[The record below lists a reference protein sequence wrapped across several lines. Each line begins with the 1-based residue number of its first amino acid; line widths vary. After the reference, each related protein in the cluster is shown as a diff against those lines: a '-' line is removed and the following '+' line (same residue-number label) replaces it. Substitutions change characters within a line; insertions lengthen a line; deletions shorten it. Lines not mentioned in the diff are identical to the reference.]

1 MDMNRK
7 GMITLIISIV
17 MVVFLAST
25 IFILRSALAD
35 KTDGHAFAEQVAKKN
50 GVKNIEEVSTY
61 NSDHVY
67 YVVKGQNQKKQKV
80 IAFVPKDES
89 KKVKIVLEKNGL
101 SKKEVLQLVSTYD
114 DNKKPKKIISME
126 IGYDDSEKP
135 KWDIPVWEV
144 RYVDQKNRY
153 TYFIVSF
160 TDSKVYKAYSIQR

>member
-1 MDMNRK
+1 MSMNGKR
-7 GMITLIISIV
+7 MITLIVSIV
-17 MVVFLAST
+17 IVVILVST
-25 IFILRSALAD
+25 IFIFRSALAH
-35 KTDGHAFAEQVAKKN
+35 KTDGHALAEQMAMKN

-67 YVVKGQNQKKQKV
+67 YVVKGKNQKNQKV

-101 SKKEVLQLVSTYD
+101 SKKEVLQLVSSYD
-114 DNKKPKKIISME
+114 DDKKPKEIISVE

-160 TDSKVYKAYSIQR
+160 SDRKVYKAYSIQQ